1 MIAKSVSEPGQS
13 KNSGRNLVV
22 GFILAPV
29 LAWLLMNV

>member
-13 KNSGRNLVV
+13 RNCSRSLFV